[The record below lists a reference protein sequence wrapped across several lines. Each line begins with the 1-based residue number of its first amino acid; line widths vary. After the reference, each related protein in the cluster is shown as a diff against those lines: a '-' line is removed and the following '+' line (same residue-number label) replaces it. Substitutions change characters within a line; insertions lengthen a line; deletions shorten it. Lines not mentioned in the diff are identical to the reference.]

1 MKLVTRKLHCFCQD
15 EFESEDIERVTVDKK
30 DAFNKFKGKYLDS
43 DSTGL
48 TNFEIYHAV
57 L

>member
-1 MKLVTRKLHCFCQD
+1 
-15 EFESEDIERVTVDKK
+15 VDKK
-30 DAFNKFKGKYLDS
+30 EAFNKFKGKYLDS

-48 TNFEIYHAV
+48 KILNNIY